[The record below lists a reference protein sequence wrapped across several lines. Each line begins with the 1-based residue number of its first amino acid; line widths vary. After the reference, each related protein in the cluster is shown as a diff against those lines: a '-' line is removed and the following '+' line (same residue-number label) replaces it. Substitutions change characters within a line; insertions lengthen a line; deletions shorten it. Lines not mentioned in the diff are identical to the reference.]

1 MGEFIT
7 WVMSSEQTKPI
18 ITTFLGAGAAV
29 TIFGIGWQIFKYLV
43 TKIKRTF
50 VVSLAISPDNY
61 RETYYGGWVSSS
73 VDILGEWL
81 NSYQGLKY
89 TKSFQYSGYDKGNG
103 NRYSLGYGSHY
114 VIWKKQ
120 IFLINLYRLDN
131 NTTNGK
137 NIEITIS
144 TIGLSKRRLM
154 DFFNQIVDFDQ
165 EDTLKIG
172 TLDSSGSI
180 SYDSLKERDIATVI
194 LNDDLKNSIFRKIRE
209 FEENKEWYHQK
220 SINRVLGLLLYGPPG
235 TGKTSIIRAIATE
248 FRNNIFVIPLN
259 NMTDDVFMSI
269 IRGIISYDMDFSES
283 RPKIIVFEDIDC
295 ISSTHI
301 RGDII
306 DTSEEPK
313 SKISLSTILNAI
325 DGIDGVDNAII
336 IATTNHIEKL
346 DPALI
351 RPGRFGHHFKFD
363 LFGYDEIQKYAMY
376 AYGHYLPNIPK
387 VEKSVA
393 PCELQQ
399 ILLANLKDAEG
410 FEKDVIDLLNKKDN

>member
-1 MGEFIT
+1 
-7 WVMSSEQTKPI
+7 
-18 ITTFLGAGAAV
+18 
-29 TIFGIGWQIFKYLV
+29 
-43 TKIKRTF
+43 
-50 VVSLAISPDNY
+50 
-61 RETYYGGWVSSS
+61 
-73 VDILGEWL
+73 
-81 NSYQGLKY
+81 
-89 TKSFQYSGYDKGNG
+89 
-103 NRYSLGYGSHY
+103 
-114 VIWKKQ
+114 
-120 IFLINLYRLDN
+120 
-131 NTTNGK
+131 
-137 NIEITIS
+137 
-144 TIGLSKRRLM
+144 M

-301 RGDII
+301 RDDII